1 MVEVKRIII
10 ETGRVQDIPVMTMVL
25 ENAERCPV
33 VLFAHRFTG
42 AKEDGL
48 ALGYRLAAR
57 GFLFLSLDARSHGER
72 LDERMTSVGEP
83 WEGDI
88 YPHQSGLDTY
98 LLMHELIVETA
109 TDIDRL
115 IEHLGSDRRADAGR
129 IGLTGFSMGGF
140 LTFYVA
146 ALCPAIQA
154 AVPMAGLPAFTA
166 RWEDVVLES
175 SSYKEWA
182 EQMAAVQAE
191 TTRWTGFMREIDPFD
206 RMKGFYPRALM
217 MINGDRDLDS
227 PKKYLVDLYRA
238 LKPLYADLSGRL
250 RLNIH
255 NDAGHELTPAMMEDV
270 CDWFTEHPFAD
281 QTGSVSKTRPISGG
295 TAGLLNG

>member
-1 MVEVKRIII
+1 MIEKRRIIV
-10 ETGRVQDIPVMTMVL
+10 ETEWVENIPVMTMAL
-25 ENAERCPV
+25 ADAGRCPV
-33 VLFAHRFTG
+33 VLFAHGFTG

-72 LDERMTSVGEP
+72 LDKRVTSVGERR
-83 WEGDI
+83 EGDV
-88 YPHQSGLDTY
+88 YPHRSGLDTY

-109 TDIDRL
+109 KDIDRL
-115 IEHLGSDRRADAGR
+115 IEHLGADRRADTGR

-146 ALCPAIQA
+146 AHNPVIQA

-175 SSYKEWA
+175 SSYEGWA
-182 EQMAAVQAE
+182 EQMAAAQEE
-191 TTRWTGFMREIDPFD
+191 TARWTGFMRKIDPFD
-206 RMKGFYPRALM
+206 RMRSFYPRPLM
-217 MINGDRDLDS
+217 MIIGDRDLDS

-238 LKPLYADLSGRL
+238 LKPLYAAFPERL

-255 NDAGHELTPAMMEDV
+255 DDAGHELTPAMMEDV
-270 CDWFTEHPFAD
+270 CDWFTEHLF
-281 QTGSVSKTRPISGG
+281 G
-295 TAGLLNG
+295 

>member
-1 MVEVKRIII
+1 MGETRHIII
-10 ETGRVQDIPVMTMVL
+10 ETDRVEDIPVMTLAL
-25 ENAERCPV
+25 EDAERCPV
-33 VLFAHRFTG
+33 VLFAHGFTG
-42 AKEDGL
+42 KKEDGL

-57 GFLFLSLDARSHGER
+57 GFFFLSLDARSHGER

-83 WEGDI
+83 REEDV
-88 YPHQSGLDTY
+88 YPHGTGLDTY
-98 LLMHELIVETA
+98 LLMHELIIETA
-109 TDIDRL
+109 KDIDRL
-115 IEHLGSDRRADAGR
+115 IQHLGADRRADTGR
-129 IGLTGFSMGGF
+129 IGLSGFSMGGF

-146 ALCPAIQA
+146 AHNPAIQA

-175 SSYKEWA
+175 SSYEQWA
-182 EQMAAVQAE
+182 ERMAAAQAE
-191 TTRWTGFMREIDPFD
+191 TTRRTGFMREIDPFD

-238 LKPLYADLSGRL
+238 LKPLYAAFPERL

-255 NDAGHELTPAMMEDV
+255 DDAGHELTPAMMEDV
-270 CDWFTEHPFAD
+270 CDWFTSHLGP
-281 QTGSVSKTRPISGG
+281 
-295 TAGLLNG
+295 